1 MSLEN
6 KQQKPTTIAQLVE
19 MGNSNTN
26 TDTNTVDFDPVKRP
40 KTPESRPESSEQDN
54 AIEAVKVSDRLF
66 AANMLVPGS
75 NIGRDMQDD
84 YRRIKRPLVS
94 NAVGRNRS
102 VVDRG
107 NLILV
112 TSSIP
117 DEGKTYTAVNLALS
131 IAQEMDTTVLFIDCD
146 VDKQGASKLFGV
158 EKASGLVDVLEDD
171 TLSIGD
177 VLLQTDIP
185 KLRVVSAGKQHDYV
199 TELLTS
205 QRMTNVINEIAS
217 RYTDRIIIFDGPP
230 LLPAPQTQVLAGLVG
245 QVVLVI
251 EAGKTTQSTVEE
263 ALDMLPE
270 DQSVGL
276 VMNKNEGITGRSAD
290 YYGYYDSDAD
300 AQ

>member
-19 MGNSNTN
+19 MGNNN
-26 TDTNTVDFDPVKRP
+26 AVNIDPVKRANTAEARP
-40 KTPESRPESSEQDN
+40 ATEARPEATEQDN
-54 AIEAVKVSDRLF
+54 ATEVVKVSDRLL

-75 NIGRDMQDD
+75 KIGRDMQDD

-102 VVDRG
+102 MVDRG

-131 IAQEMDTTVLFIDCD
+131 IAHEMDTTVLFIDCD
-146 VDKQGASKLFGV
+146 VDKQGASKMFGV

-185 KLRVVSAGKQHDYV
+185 KLRVVSAGKKHDYV

-245 QVVLVI
+245 QVVLVV
-251 EAGKTTQSTVEE
+251 EAGKTPQSTVEE

-270 DQSVGL
+270 DQSIGL
-276 VMNKNEGITGRSAD
+276 VMNKNEGIISHSAD
-290 YYGYYDSDAD
+290 YYGYYESEVD